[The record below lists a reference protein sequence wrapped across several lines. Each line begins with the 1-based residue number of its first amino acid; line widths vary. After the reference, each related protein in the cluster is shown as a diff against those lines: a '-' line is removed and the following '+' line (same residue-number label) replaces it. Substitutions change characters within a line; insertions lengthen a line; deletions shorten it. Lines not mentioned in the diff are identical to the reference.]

1 MILRALV
8 RLIGEVAIWTAIVA
22 LVAGGVTLGTRWV
35 LQRDDRPSPLML
47 AGMTLGGALLF
58 AGLSDRLDL
67 PQPLGFDI
75 GRRPV
80 PFLWVLAGALAGAVV
95 YWISQ
100 RKVRA

>member
-1 MILRALV
+1 MILRALL
-8 RLIGEVAIWTAIVA
+8 RMIGEVAIWIATVA
-22 LVAGGVTLGTRWV
+22 LVAGGVALGTRWA
-35 LQRDDRPSPLML
+35 LRQGDRPSPWML

-67 PQPLGFDI
+67 PQPLAFDI

-80 PFLWVLAGALAGAVV
+80 PLVWVLAGAIAGAVA

-100 RKVRA
+100 RRARA